1 MSMYRTFTPM
11 PVSYREDRATQA
23 AARLIELHGGSIN
36 VMKLIK
42 LLYYLDRTALIRW
55 GRPITFDFYFSMNHG
70 PILSITLNNIN
81 AQPGPYAP
89 AYWRQYIGERRGY
102 DVALLSK
109 APVDQLSP
117 AEEALIQE
125 VFDTY
130 GSMSEWDL
138 SEHSHRLPEWMY
150 PAGSNRPIAIE
161 DILRGENFSDEEV
174 AEILDGLEAEAVA
187 QRLLA

>member
-1 MSMYRTFTPM
+1 MYRRFESM

-42 LLYYLDRTALIRW
+42 LLYYLDRTALLRW
-55 GRPITFDFYFSMNHG
+55 GRPITFDFYFSLNHG
-70 PILSITLNNIN
+70 PILSVTLNNIN

-89 AYWRQYIGERRGY
+89 EYWSQYIGERRGY
-102 DVALLSK
+102 DVQLIRK

-117 AEEALIQE
+117 VEEKLIE
-125 VFDTY
+125 EIFDTY
-130 GSMSEWDL
+130 GGMDEWQLSDL
-138 SEHSHRLPEWMY
+138 SHRLPEWTY
-150 PAGSNRPIAIE
+150 PEGSNRPIAIE

-174 AEILDGLEAEAVA
+174 AEIVEGLEAEAVA

>member
-1 MSMYRTFTPM
+1 M

-42 LLYYLDRTALIRW
+42 LLYYLDRTALLRW

-70 PILSITLNNIN
+70 PILSVTLNNIN

-89 AYWRQYIGERRGY
+89 KYWSHYIGERRGY
-102 DVALLSK
+102 DVQLLER
-109 APVDQLSP
+109 APVDQLSQ
-117 AEEALIQE
+117 AEERLIQE
-125 VFDTY
+125 IFDTY
-130 GSMSEWDL
+130 GGMDQWEL
-138 SEHSHRLPEWMY
+138 SELSHQLPEWMY
-150 PAGSNRPIAIE
+150 PDGSNRPIAIE
-161 DILRGENFSDEEV
+161 DILHGEGFSEDEV
-174 AEILDGLEAEAVA
+174 AEVMEGLEAEATA